1 MAKNAINLIKIHVAG
16 GQANP
21 APPVGPAL
29 GQHGLNIMDFCK
41 QFNSATQKHG
51 TVRHLDGNTCRVG
64 VMYND
69 NSVSQQFSENGGISY
84 TVDYWTL
91 NKTR

>member
-1 MAKNAINLIKIHVAG
+1 MKTRELAGWGVALT
-16 GQANP
+16 A
-21 APPVGPAL
+21 AL
-29 GQHGLNIMDFCK
+29 CFAFYQNTTLKCEIQEGDK
-41 QFNSATQKHG
+41 VFNSAIQKKG
-51 TVRHLDGNTCRVG
+51 TVRHVDGDTCRVG

-69 NSVSQQFSENGGISY
+69 NTVSQQFSENGGISY